1 MYVKLSYVIF
11 RRLVEGLHS
20 HKNEAPASFS
30 RCRFVVITLYW
41 LTVDTQ
47 EGLITLTTKVTT

>member
-20 HKNEAPASFS
+20 HKNGSFS
-30 RCRFVVITLYW
+30 RCRFVVITVYW